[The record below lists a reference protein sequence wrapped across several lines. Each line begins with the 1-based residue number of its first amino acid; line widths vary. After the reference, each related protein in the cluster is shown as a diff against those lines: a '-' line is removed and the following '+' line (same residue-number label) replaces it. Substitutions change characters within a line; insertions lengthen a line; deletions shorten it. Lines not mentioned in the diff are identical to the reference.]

1 MGYIFG
7 TLFIQIRIICWL
19 SFWVFFVTV
28 LESVWE
34 PRWRDFGIIVS
45 TFLDFSKKAP
55 PYESAVNSSRIA
67 GGARRKTIKKL
78 PPKQGIKCLKT
89 KTKILNVV

>member
-55 PYESAVNSSRIA
+55 PYESVVNSSRIG
-67 GGARRKTIKKL
+67 GGARRKTT
-78 PPKQGIKCLKT
+78 KQLITKQRKNGIKT
-89 KTKILNVV
+89 KTTNIEF